1 MVAKERAIRSIVA
14 KINAKARRARADG
27 ISVRRRP
34 EIHPEPTSAPHALI
48 IVNGEG
54 VRIDNPQHRT
64 RAEFSGFQRL
74 GREYLTTRSPQ
85 LTQTTIRTHPSTI
98 IHVRRIA
105 SDLNISQSMAASE
118 ELAGDIVAGK
128 ATLGAGHLITPQEQ
142 TYDSFSK
149 DESEQKSEHV
159 HTVSL
164 PISPEQETAL
174 RTFTP
179 TSSHQVQDE
188 LLFPDNSHS
197 ESSQAPLFES
207 QGEQSEEDT
216 TTTPA
221 STSTVRLPQ
230 IVYVRGTLIPIKDTK
245 EAAYNYW
252 KDVMGSNDRTRA
264 LQRSAGMIPLPA
276 PRKSSVPP
284 LDQESEDM
292 LRSLTR
298 PAGITKRR
306 SPPRAVITPR
316 LVEAHMSRAATP
328 ELTTEPATT
337 PATPP
342 APTPARR
349 SRTPKPRTQS
359 EFYTDAF
366 PGDDDKKHKRAAPSK
381 QTASKEE
388 DLLWHKMDDFCP
400 PTSVLSSSNRLKAM
414 WGTGGLP
421 IENETDYNELHPM
434 EVELVATL
442 RLKPVQYLANKRR
455 IFAGKV
461 NALKENKDFRKTNA
475 QNVCNIDVNKTSRIF
490 EAFKEVGWLD
500 RKWFEQYL

>member
-1 MVAKERAIRSIVA
+1 
-14 KINAKARRARADG
+14 
-27 ISVRRRP
+27 
-34 EIHPEPTSAPHALI
+34 
-48 IVNGEG
+48 
-54 VRIDNPQHRT
+54 
-64 RAEFSGFQRL
+64 
-74 GREYLTTRSPQ
+74 
-85 LTQTTIRTHPSTI
+85 
-98 IHVRRIA
+98 
-105 SDLNISQSMAASE
+105 MAASE

-142 TYDSFSK
+142 TYDSFSQGSEK
-149 DESEQKSEHV
+149 DESEQKSKHV

-174 RTFTP
+174 RSFAP
-179 TSSHQVQDE
+179 SSSHRVQDE
-188 LLFPDNSHS
+188 LLFPDNSRS
-197 ESSQAPLFES
+197 ESSQAPLFGS

-221 STSTVRLPQ
+221 STTTVRLPQ
-230 IVYVRGTLIPIKDTK
+230 IVYVRGTAQPIEDTE
-245 EAAYNYW
+245 EAAVAYW
-252 KDVMGSNDRTRA
+252 KDAFGSAYRIRKA
-264 LQRSAGMIPLPA
+264 HRSAGMLPA

-292 LRSLTR
+292 LKSLLR

-306 SPPRAVITPR
+306 SPPRAVINPIVFER
-316 LVEAHMSRAATP
+316 RISRVATP
-328 ELTTEPATT
+328 ELTTEPTTT
-337 PATPP
+337 PATPR

-366 PGDDDKKHKRAAPSK
+366 PADDDKKHKRAAPSK

-400 PTSVLSSSNRLKAM
+400 PTSVLSSSNRLKAI

-434 EVELVATL
+434 EVDLVATL

-490 EAFKEVGWLD
+490 EAFKDVGWLD

>member
-1 MVAKERAIRSIVA
+1 
-14 KINAKARRARADG
+14 
-27 ISVRRRP
+27 
-34 EIHPEPTSAPHALI
+34 
-48 IVNGEG
+48 
-54 VRIDNPQHRT
+54 
-64 RAEFSGFQRL
+64 
-74 GREYLTTRSPQ
+74 
-85 LTQTTIRTHPSTI
+85 
-98 IHVRRIA
+98 
-105 SDLNISQSMAASE
+105 MAASE

-142 TYDSFSK
+142 TYDSFSQG
-149 DESEQKSEHV
+149 EQKSEHV

-216 TTTPA
+216 TTTPPT
-221 STSTVRLPQ
+221 TSTVRLPQ
-230 IVYVRGTLIPIKDTK
+230 IVYVRGTLLPIKDTK
-245 EAAYNYW
+245 EAAFNYW
-252 KDVMGSNDRTRA
+252 KDVMASNDRTRA
-264 LQRSAGMIPLPA
+264 VQRSAGMIPLPA

-316 LVEAHMSRAATP
+316 LIEAHMSRVATP
-328 ELTTEPATT
+328 EPTTEPVTT

-400 PTSVLSSSNRLKAM
+400 PVSVLSPSNRLKAI

-434 EVELVATL
+434 EVDLVATL